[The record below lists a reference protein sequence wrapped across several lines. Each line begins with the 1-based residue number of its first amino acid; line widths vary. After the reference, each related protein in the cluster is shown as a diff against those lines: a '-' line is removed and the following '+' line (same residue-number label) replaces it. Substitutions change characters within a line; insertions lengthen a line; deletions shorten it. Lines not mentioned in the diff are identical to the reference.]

1 MNEWEKQNKQEPGRT
16 LCRPAIKTATL
27 SMGGVQAGQANR
39 RHAWAV
45 GNRPNQNKSR
55 EPGPHNVHIIVK

>member
-27 SMGGVQAGQANR
+27 SMGGVRVRSPYKQLTGCNGGR
-39 RHAWAV
+39 CGV
-45 GNRPNQNKSR
+45 G
-55 EPGPHNVHIIVK
+55 